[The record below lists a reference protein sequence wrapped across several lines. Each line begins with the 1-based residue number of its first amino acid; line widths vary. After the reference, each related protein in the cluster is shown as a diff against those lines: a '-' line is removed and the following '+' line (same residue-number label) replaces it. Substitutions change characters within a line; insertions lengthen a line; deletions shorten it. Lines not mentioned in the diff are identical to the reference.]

1 MQRIVRSV
9 ILVGLA
15 ALMLAA
21 AGCSSSG
28 KKKKFAYVEKP
39 VETLYADAA
48 KKMERKR
55 YDEAV
60 PLFEEVERQHPYSA
74 WARRAMLMK
83 AFAHY
88 QQNDYDEAVEALDGF
103 LSLHPGNKDAPYAY
117 YLKSMCYYEQITD
130 VGRDQENTEKAVNAL
145 TDVVRRY
152 PNTEYSRDARLKLDL
167 TYDHLAGREMYVG
180 RFYMKQN
187 QQIAAINRFKYV
199 IENYQTTSQAPEAL
213 HRLVEAY
220 LELGLVD
227 EARAAAAVLG
237 YNYPG
242 TKWYEDTYALF
253 KKNGLID
260 AAGLPV
266 ARAKIAKP
274 KEDKAAEE
282 ESPDQVVEPS
292 YDPAPA
298 IAAGDADGE

>member
-15 ALMLAA
+15 GLMLAA

-39 VETLYADAA
+39 VETLYRDAA
-48 KKMERKR
+48 RKMERKR
-55 YDEAV
+55 YDEAA

-103 LSLHPGNKDAPYAY
+103 ISLHPGNKDAPYAY
-117 YLKSMCYYEQITD
+117 YLKAMCYYEQITD

-187 QQIAAINRFKYV
+187 QQIAAINRFKRV

-227 EARAAAAVLG
+227 EALAAAAVLG

-242 TKWYEDTYALF
+242 SKWYEDTYALF

-266 ARAKIAKP
+266 ARVKTAKP
-274 KEDKAAEE
+274 KEDKAAAEE
-282 ESPDQVVEPS
+282 GPDKPVEPS

-298 IAAGDADGE
+298 IAAGDDGVE